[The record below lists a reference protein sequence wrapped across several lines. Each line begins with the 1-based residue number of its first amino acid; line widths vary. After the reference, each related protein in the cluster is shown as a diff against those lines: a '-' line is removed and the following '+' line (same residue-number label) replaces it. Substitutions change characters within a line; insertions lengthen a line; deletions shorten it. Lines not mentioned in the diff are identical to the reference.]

1 MSLFVVLKPFAK
13 IRNEAVQVY
22 TSITNARW
30 LILGVLVGVVSGIG
44 AILFFASIEGIK
56 FFLLHKAA
64 GLHLPAPAG
73 EEIFDALH
81 NLVYRPWLIPVFT
94 TAVGLL
100 SGWLTWKYLPDTRY
114 SGTDGTDAMIKN
126 FHQQSGLMR
135 PAVPLIKAGI
145 AVLNI
150 ATGGSA
156 GREGPISLLGAGCG
170 SWIAQKI
177 NLSAKERRIL
187 LLAGA
192 AGGLGAIFRAPL
204 GGALTAVEV
213 IYREDFEAEAILPAV
228 ISSVV
233 SYSLF
238 TLVFGTEP
246 IFGIPHFTFT
256 DPRELPFYAILAV
269 ACALSG
275 WFWIKT
281 FTTVK
286 YKIFWP
292 LTDKLGFVWTM
303 GIAGLLMGL
312 MGWAFPQLLC
322 GGYGWLEL
330 AILGKLTVGTM
341 LAIIVGKAIATSIVL
356 GSGISG
362 GMFAPALFAGGL
374 TGGVVGFTA
383 NAYFPAIVT
392 QPGAYVLVGMA
403 SFFAGVANAPI
414 GPLIMVCELTKGYGL
429 LAPLMLG
436 SAICIVLARNFS
448 LYENQVD
455 NKFESP
461 AHIQDATINILEDLQ
476 VRDFYKPGLVT
487 TLEEG
492 TSFCAITDIIA
503 NTNELYFPVRN
514 HDDEITGILPVQ
526 NLRKVLFE
534 DSLSDLLVAKD
545 VAGKPVI
552 LHPDDDLY
560 TALMQFVDSGYG
572 QIPVVDNDD
581 HTQIMGQLAREDVFA
596 AYARTLREIREK
608 E

>member
-1 MSLFVVLKPFAK
+1 
-13 IRNEAVQVY
+13 
-22 TSITNARW
+22 
-30 LILGVLVGVVSGIG
+30 
-44 AILFFASIEGIK
+44 
-56 FFLLHKAA
+56 
-64 GLHLPAPAG
+64 
-73 EEIFDALH
+73 
-81 NLVYRPWLIPVFT
+81 
-94 TAVGLL
+94 
-100 SGWLTWKYLPDTRY
+100 
-114 SGTDGTDAMIKN
+114 
-126 FHQQSGLMR
+126 MR

-269 ACALSG
+269 ACAASG
-275 WFWIKT
+275 WFWIRT

-292 LTDKLGFVWTM
+292 MTDKLGFVWTM
-303 GIAGLLMGL
+303 GIGGLLMGL

-383 NAYFPAIVT
+383 HAWFPAIVT

-461 AHIQDATINILEDLQ
+461 AHIQDATINLLEDLQ
-476 VRDFYKPGLVT
+476 VKDFYKPGLVT

-492 TSFCAITDIIA
+492 TSFCAITDIIT

-514 HDDEITGILPVQ
+514 HADEITGILPVQ

-534 DSLSDLLVAKD
+534 ESLSDLLVAKD

-572 QIPVVDNDD
+572 QIPVVDNDN

-596 AYARTLREIREK
+596 AYAGTLKKIREK

>member
-1 MSLFVVLKPFAK
+1 MRLSFVLKPFAK
-13 IRNEAVQVY
+13 IWNESVLVY

-30 LILGVLVGVVSGIG
+30 LILGVLVGIVSGVG
-44 AILFFASIEGIK
+44 AIIFFGSIEGIK
-56 FFLLHKAA
+56 FLLLHEAA
-64 GLHLPAPAG
+64 GLSLPAPAG
-73 EEIFDALH
+73 EEVFHVLQTSA
-81 NLVYRPWLIPVFT
+81 YRPWLIPVFT
-94 TAVGLL
+94 TLVGLL
-100 SGWLTWKYLPDTRY
+100 SGWLTYTYLPDTRY

-126 FHQQSGLMR
+126 FHQQAGLMR
-135 PAVPLIKAGI
+135 PKVPFLKAGI
-145 AVLNI
+145 AILNI

-170 SWIAQKI
+170 SWIAQKLK
-177 NLSAKERRIL
+177 LSAKERRIL

-238 TLVFGTEP
+238 TLVYGTEP

-269 ACALSG
+269 ACAASG

-292 LTDKLGFVWTM
+292 MTDKLGFIWTM
-303 GIAGLLMGL
+303 GFAGLLMGL
-312 MGWAFPQLLC
+312 IGWAFPELLC

-330 AILGKLTVGTM
+330 AILGKLTIGTM

-374 TGGVVGFTA
+374 TGGVVGYTA
-383 NAYFPAIVT
+383 HAYIPAIVT

-403 SFFAGVANAPI
+403 AFFAGVANAPI
-414 GPLIMVCELTKGYGL
+414 GPMIMVCELTKGYGL
-429 LAPLMLG
+429 LAPLMLA

-461 AHIQDATINILEDLQ
+461 AHIQDTTINILEDLQ
-476 VRDFYKPGLVT
+476 VKDFYKPGLVT

-492 TSFCAITDIIA
+492 TSFKALTDIIA
-503 NTNELYFPVRN
+503 NTNEFYFPVRN
-514 HDDEITGILPVQ
+514 KEDIITGILPVQ

-534 DSLSDLLVAKD
+534 DCLCDLLVAKD
-545 VAGKPVI
+545 VAGAPALV
-552 LHPDDDLY
+552 HPDDTLY
-560 TALMQFVDSGYG
+560 TALMLFVDSGYG
-572 QIPVVDNDD
+572 QIPVVSQNNP
-581 HTQIMGQLAREDVFA
+581 TSILGQLAREDVFA
-596 AYARTLREIREK
+596 AYARTLKELREK

>member
-1 MSLFVVLKPFAK
+1 MKVW
-13 IRNEAVQVY
+13 NEAVRTY

-30 LILGVLVGVVSGIG
+30 LILGVLVGIVSGIG
-44 AILFFASIEGIK
+44 AIIFFASIEGIK
-56 FFLLHKAA
+56 FLLLHEAA
-64 GLHLPAPAG
+64 GLTLPAPAG
-73 EEIFDALH
+73 EELFHALQTSA
-81 NLVYRPWLIPVFT
+81 YRPWLIPIFT
-94 TAVGLL
+94 TLVGLL
-100 SGWLTWKYLPDTRY
+100 SGWLTYKYMPETRY

-126 FHQQSGLMR
+126 FHQQGGVMR
-135 PAVPLIKAGI
+135 PIVPLLKAGI
-145 AVLNI
+145 AILNI

-170 SWIAQKI
+170 SWIAQKF

-238 TLVFGTEP
+238 TLAFGTEP

-269 ACALSG
+269 VCAASG

-292 LTDKLGFVWTM
+292 MTDKLGSVWTM
-303 GIAGLLMGL
+303 GFAGLLMGL
-312 MGWAFPQLLC
+312 IGWAFPQLLC

-330 AILGKLTVGTM
+330 AILGKLTIGTM

-374 TGGVVGFTA
+374 SGGIVGYA
-383 NAYFPAIVT
+383 AHAYIPTIVT

-403 SFFAGVANAPI
+403 AFFAGVANAPI
-414 GPLIMVCELTKGYGL
+414 GPMIMVCELTKGYGL
-429 LAPLMLG
+429 LAPLMMA
-436 SAICIVLARNFS
+436 SAITIVLARNFS

-461 AHIQDATINILEDLQ
+461 AHIQDTTINILEDLR
-476 VRDFYKPGLVT
+476 VVDFYRPELVT

-492 TSFCAITDIIA
+492 TSFHAITDIITD
-503 NTNELYFPVRN
+503 TNELYFPVRN
-514 HDDEITGILPVQ
+514 HEDNITGILSVQ

-534 DSLSDLLVAKD
+534 DCLFDVLVAKD
-545 VAGKPVI
+545 VAGKPVVVP
-552 LHPDDDLY
+552 PDDDLY
-560 TALMQFVDSGYG
+560 TALMLFVDSGYG
-572 QIPVVDNDD
+572 QIPVIDHDD
-581 HTQIMGQLAREDVFA
+581 PKKILGQLAREDVFE
-596 AYARTLREIREK
+596 AYAKTLK
-608 E
+608 ELKKKE

>member
-1 MSLFVVLKPFAK
+1 MKVW
-13 IRNEAVQVY
+13 NEAVRTY

-30 LILGVLVGVVSGIG
+30 LILGVLVGIVSGIG
-44 AILFFASIEGIK
+44 AIIFFASIEGIK
-56 FFLLHKAA
+56 FLLLHEAA
-64 GLHLPAPAG
+64 GLTLPAPAG
-73 EEIFDALH
+73 EELFHALQTSA
-81 NLVYRPWLIPVFT
+81 YRPWLIPIFT
-94 TAVGLL
+94 TLVGLL
-100 SGWLTWKYLPDTRY
+100 SGWLTYKYMPETRY

-126 FHQQSGLMR
+126 FHQQGGVMR
-135 PAVPLIKAGI
+135 PIVPLLKAGI
-145 AVLNI
+145 AILNI

-170 SWIAQKI
+170 SWIAQKF

-238 TLVFGTEP
+238 TLAFGTEP

-269 ACALSG
+269 VCAASG

-292 LTDKLGFVWTM
+292 MTDKLGSVWTM
-303 GIAGLLMGL
+303 GFAGLLMGL
-312 MGWAFPQLLC
+312 IGWAFPQLLC

-330 AILGKLTVGTM
+330 AILGKLTIGTM

-374 TGGVVGFTA
+374 SGGIVGYA
-383 NAYFPAIVT
+383 AHAYIPAIVT

-403 SFFAGVANAPI
+403 AFFAGVANAPI
-414 GPLIMVCELTKGYGL
+414 GPMIMVCELTKGYGL
-429 LAPLMLG
+429 LAPLMMA
-436 SAICIVLARNFS
+436 SAITIVLARNFS

-461 AHIQDATINILEDLQ
+461 AHIQDTTINILEDLR
-476 VRDFYKPGLVT
+476 VVDFYRPELVT

-492 TSFCAITDIIA
+492 TSFHAITDIITD
-503 NTNELYFPVRN
+503 TNELYFPVRN
-514 HDDEITGILPVQ
+514 HEDNITGILSVQ

-534 DSLSDLLVAKD
+534 DCLFDVLVAKD
-545 VAGKPVI
+545 VAGKPAVV
-552 LHPDDDLY
+552 HPDDDLY
-560 TALMQFVDSGYG
+560 TALMLFVDSGYG
-572 QIPVVDNDD
+572 QIPVIDHDD
-581 HTQIMGQLAREDVFA
+581 PKKILGQLAREDVFE
-596 AYARTLREIREK
+596 AYAKTLK
-608 E
+608 ELKKKE